1 MLVMDWNWS
10 VETNCCFMA
19 AVIRLT
25 VTDSDGAQNYTF
37 ADATVLKGWLQSNE
51 PWFTYFL
58 SPKSCSVELMHFLA
72 FVSLGFI
79 LFAHIRSFLWR
90 LFWFLV
96 LYLGCGWIW
105 FTSTRQVISLE
116 DRCLHQSSKMTCNV
130 SNVTFKPTISYDTI
144 FNSVIFLRH
153 HLQKVSWLQV
163 LLYGLHIHHRF
174 VEI

>member
-1 MLVMDWNWS
+1 MVLRTTHLLMQLFWKVGYS
-10 VETNCCFMA
+10 
-19 AVIRLT
+19 LT
-25 VTDSDGAQNYTF
+25 SHD
-37 ADATVLKGWLQSNE
+37 LLI
-51 PWFTYFL
+51 FL
-58 SPKSCSVELMHFLA
+58 SPESCSVELMHFLA

-116 DRCLHQSSKMTCNV
+116 DRSCNSQVKWPAIYRMWHLNQLYRMIQYLILWYFLAIIYRTVSGLHM
-130 SNVTFKPTISYDTI
+130 
-144 FNSVIFLRH
+144 
-153 HLQKVSWLQV
+153 